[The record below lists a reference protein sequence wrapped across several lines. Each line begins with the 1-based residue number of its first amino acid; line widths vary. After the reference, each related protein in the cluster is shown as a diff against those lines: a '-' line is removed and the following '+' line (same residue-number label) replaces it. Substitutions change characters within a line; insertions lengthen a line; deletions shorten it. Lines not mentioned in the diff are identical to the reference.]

1 MLMFPSK
8 ALVSLSPSSTAG
20 SNISPIL
27 SLHGK
32 YAIDVCVII
41 CSLALA
47 KDLLVMGQVTLDTRL
62 IRKRRSPHPH
72 LSLFL

>member
-20 SNISPIL
+20 RSISPIP

-32 YAIDVCVII
+32 YAIDVCVIR
-41 CSLALA
+41 CSLALV
-47 KDLLVMGQVTLDTRL
+47 KSLLVMGSGYFEY
-62 IRKRRSPHPH
+62 KAYP
-72 LSLFL
+72 